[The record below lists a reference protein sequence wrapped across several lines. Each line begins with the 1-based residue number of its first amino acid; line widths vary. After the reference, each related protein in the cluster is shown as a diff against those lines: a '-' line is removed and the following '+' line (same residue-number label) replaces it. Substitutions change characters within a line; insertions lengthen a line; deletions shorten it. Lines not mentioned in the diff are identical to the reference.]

1 MKHREERSEKAPCTV
16 ALSSHLSVK
25 FSSLQPMGQSHLET
39 ISTFIFKITVFKW
52 QLLPDE
58 ESGDQKTLNTATQ
71 EVALDIRRWHCFLSQ
86 GEETRYSNK
95 TVLSAGVEP
104 RPGALRVIPC
114 RCLLAGQRL
123 LTQAVA
129 WSVQTR
135 STTPVLSAAVDFAN
149 RRLGAPNKRAPKWL
163 YELGET
169 TGHRA
174 MHVDG
179 LKLALLFSM
188 NEWFTNLYIK
198 IEGGPS

>member
-1 MKHREERSEKAPCTV
+1 MKHREERSEKAPCTA

-25 FSSLQPMGQSHLET
+25 FSLLQPMGQSHLET
-39 ISTFIFKITVFKW
+39 MSTFIFKITVFKW

-58 ESGDQKTLNTATQ
+58 ESGDQTLNTATQ

-104 RPGALRVIPC
+104 RPGALRVISC

-123 LTQAVA
+123 LTRAVA

-135 STTPVLSAAVDFAN
+135 STNPVLSAAVDFAN
-149 RRLGAPNKRAPKWL
+149 RCLGASDKRAPKWL
-163 YELGET
+163 YELRET

-188 NEWFTNLYIK
+188 NE
-198 IEGGPS
+198 